1 MSSFEQPNGLKMDDD
16 TDWDQWKKM
25 TGESP
30 VQLANKNLK

>member
-1 MSSFEQPNGLKMDDD
+1 MSSFEQPKELKMDDD
-16 TDWDQWKKM
+16 TICDWWKKM